1 MSTHL
6 RAYRKVTALLYRMLE
21 RSRIAEDAWDRATSG
36 NPVEPENSSQWPV
49 GLLNFARNKAVEL
62 IAVGQPLLA
71 GASTRDRSDRRS
83 RALRIRTRLAREH
96 SQRAVCDLGTHERR
110 FVDSRR

>member
-6 RAYRKVTALLYRMLE
+6 RAYRKVTALLYRMRE

-36 NPVEPENSSQWPV
+36 IPGEPENTGQWPV

-62 IAVGQPLLA
+62 IAEGNHFLPE
-71 GASTRDRSDRRS
+71 RS
-83 RALRIRTRLAREH
+83 RAIAAIDEAVRSAFEQDLRASIFREP
-96 SQRAVCDLGTHERR
+96 SAI
-110 FVDSRR
+110 